1 MNFVKWFKKDNM
13 SPTEANNITF
23 NNKRLR
29 IIDNKISL
37 ADFICIYCDK
47 NDART
52 NIKNLKNVDQLIE
65 LYKFNGSGQRET
77 PITAIETLDAIIT
90 QLPNKIG
97 DQKKSE
103 LLKLLEVFIETKPEV
118 ITPNPE
124 TQVIEDVIE
133 VPVIEE
139 PVQETVQTTT
149 NEPAPI
155 SEIIFDNTLP
165 EFSGKT
171 IRVTPDKKISVFDVI
186 SVYSGSKNYRRSWAD
201 ISKSHPEVVRFS
213 DTFKFPGRGQQQT
226 PVMDL
231 KGILKLVMVLPGKR
245 AATTREKFANVL
257 VRYIG
262 GDLTL
267 IDEVIQNKQIQ
278 DTLPDNNP
286 LKLEYKKTD
295 EALIIADQLYKQY
308 NLSHIDFDM
317 HSGKQGNYLI
327 LCGIHF
333 NIPILKVGETAY
345 NPSERLDSHISKYRD
360 IQDPNFKFIGK
371 PFYFRETIDSRKT
384 ERCFLNKL
392 QCNQLYLGTNYKIG
406 NITSRELFT
415 CSDTID
421 INGIIALMDETI
433 DSVNSLTIEPYIRS
447 FRDEYNIEYERELTK
462 RITEQEKTKQEQE
475 RTKQAHERSFQ
486 EDKKTHQL
494 ELQIELLKLQRS

>member
-13 SPTEANNITF
+13 SLTEANNITF

-65 LYKFNGSGQRET
+65 FYKFNGSGQRET

-103 LLKLLEVFIETKPEV
+103 LLKLLEDFVETKPDSE
-118 ITPNPE
+118 E
-124 TQVIEDVIE
+124 TFVE
-133 VPVIEE
+133 PVIVNE
-139 PVQETVQTTT
+139 PVEEQQVQEVNEQTT

-186 SVYSGSKNYRRSWAD
+186 SVYSGVKHSKTTW
-201 ISKSHPEVVRFS
+201 SHVQKTHTSMVQNVYHW
-213 DTFKFPGRGQQQT
+213 KFPGARQRET

-231 KGILKLVMVLPGKR
+231 KGILQLVMILPGKR

-278 DTLPDNNP
+278 DTLHDNNP

-371 PFYFRETIDSRKT
+371 PFYFRETIDSRKA

-421 INGIIALMDETI
+421 INGIITLMNETI
-433 DSVNSLTIEPYIRS
+433 DSVNNSTIEPYIKS
-447 FRDEYNIEYERELTK
+447 FRDQYNIEYERELTK

-486 EDKKTHQL
+486 EDKKTRQL

>member
-13 SPTEANNITF
+13 SLTEANNITF

-37 ADFICIYCDK
+37 VDFVCIYCDK

-77 PITAIETLDAIIT
+77 PITAIETLGAIMT

-97 DQKKSE
+97 DQKKNE
-103 LLKLLEVFIETKPEV
+103 LLKLLEDFIETKPEV

-186 SVYSGSKNYRRSWAD
+186 SVYSGVKHSKTTW
-201 ISKSHPEVVRFS
+201 SHVQKTHTSMVQNVYHW
-213 DTFKFPGRGQQQT
+213 KFPGARQRET

-231 KGILKLVMVLPGKR
+231 KGILQLVMILPGKR

-371 PFYFRETIDSRKT
+371 PFYFRETIDSRKA

-421 INGIIALMDETI
+421 INGIITLMNETI
-433 DSVNSLTIEPYIRS
+433 DSVNNSTIEPYIKS
-447 FRDEYNIEYERELTK
+447 FRDQYNIEYERELTK

-486 EDKKTHQL
+486 EDKKTRQL